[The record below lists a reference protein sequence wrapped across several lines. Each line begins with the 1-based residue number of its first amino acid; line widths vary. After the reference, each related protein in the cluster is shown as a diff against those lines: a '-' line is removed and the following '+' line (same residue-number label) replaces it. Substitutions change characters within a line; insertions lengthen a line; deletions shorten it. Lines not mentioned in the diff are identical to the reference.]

1 MSISDVVEDVATFAK
16 HKNPQVKEQTY
27 RFLIRGLST
36 TKVAPNVKTDLKPL
50 ADALLSGMDD
60 GFAPVRDAAAEALG
74 TLLKVVGE
82 RAMGAILDGLD
93 EIKRKKVLEF
103 ASKAEVRCKALPGQG
118 GPVTTTSTGRAR
130 APAAPKVAV
139 PRMVCSMDSA
149 FAETRTDDH
158 GKLASPRL
166 ASVARW

>member
-1 MSISDVVEDVATFAK
+1 MSISEIVEDVGTFAK

-50 ADALLSGMDD
+50 ADALLFGMDD

-74 TLLKVVGE
+74 TLHKIVGE

-93 EIKRKKVLEF
+93 EIKKKKVLEF
-103 ASKAEVRCKALPGQG
+103 ASKAEVRCKALPAQG
-118 GPVTTTSTGRAR
+118 GPVATTSTGRAR

-139 PRMVCSMDSA
+139 PRMVCSKASA
-149 FAETRTDDH
+149 SGRTKIDDH
-158 GKLASPRL
+158 VKLASPRL
-166 ASVARW
+166 ASLVRW